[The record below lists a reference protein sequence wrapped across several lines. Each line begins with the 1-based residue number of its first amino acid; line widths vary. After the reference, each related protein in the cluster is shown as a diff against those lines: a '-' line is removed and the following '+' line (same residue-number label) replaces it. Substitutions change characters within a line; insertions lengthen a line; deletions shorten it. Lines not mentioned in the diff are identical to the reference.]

1 MQKSTNNAGKK
12 GTGIGRRHLL
22 KGAGVLLGA
31 EAAAAPSASADDEDS
46 QPSIEGLWGTVV
58 SSPGL
63 PSFQALETFGGGGVW
78 TGSGQTNLTPAA
90 LASTAWGVWTSLGN
104 HKFKVIARFWIYTP
118 TAVPVGYA
126 AINFTYT
133 LSADGKHYAGVGTT
147 SSFDTN
153 NNPLGPPAVTYDN
166 GVRIA

>member
-31 EAAAAPSASADDEDS
+31 EAA
-46 QPSIEGLWGTVV
+46 LWGTVV

-78 TGSGQTNLTPAA
+78 TGSGQTDLTPAA